1 MKQQVSFDVACICRF
16 RHTYIDFVGVPW
28 STFQILTLTILTMTH
43 VQSWL
48 VINRAGPILLAYII
62 ILQIQV
68 AELYLLLA
76 HSDQSES
83 FSQEYESF
91 LGKIYQEDLFS
102 ESLEMEE

>member
-1 MKQQVSFDVACICRF
+1 MVS
-16 RHTYIDFVGVPW
+16 
-28 STFQILTLTILTMTH
+28 
-43 VQSWL
+43 
-48 VINRAGPILLAYII
+48 NPIGLAYI

-83 FSQEYESF
+83 VSQEYESF